1 MNEKSATLIEGFAD
15 FFCNIKFEDLPAA
28 VVQKTKMLTLDLMG
42 VSIAGLKMDFPKI
55 TADYLVGLKGIEE
68 ATLFGKT
75 TKVPAIH
82 AALANGVAS
91 HALDMDDGYR
101 YGGVHAGVAVIPA
114 ALAYAEA
121 KQLDGKNLILAI
133 AMGYEIIN
141 RIAKAM
147 NPSHLNRGFHTT
159 GTIGTLGAA
168 AACGVLAGLNKKEM
182 TSALGMAALQGA
194 GLLEILN
201 DGAMV
206 KPLHP
211 GKAAMAGILSVE
223 FAKRGAKGPV
233 SALEGTKGLFVAMSD
248 EVNTK
253 ELFEGLGTNFY
264 IMDQYIKL
272 HAACRHIHPTVDG
285 LLSVM
290 KSKHLSFKDI
300 DTINVATYPVATSF
314 CGSQSLPDTAEGAKF
329 SIAYSTAMAAYFG
342 DVSEERYASTVVEN
356 TDIQALASRITSQTD
371 QRWTNAYPAERG
383 ATISIK
389 SQAGEAYVVE
399 VPLAKGEPENPA
411 TDHDF
416 VAKFKQNGAA
426 QDPVLLENLLKTIL
440 DLEHQPVCALT
451 SLMSKIQS

>member
-68 ATLFGKT
+68 ATLFGQT

-168 AACGVLAGLNKKEM
+168 AACGVLAGLNKKE
-182 TSALGMAALQGA
+182 
-194 GLLEILN
+194 IL
-201 DGAMV
+201 A
-206 KPLHP
+206 
-211 GKAAMAGILSVE
+211 
-223 FAKRGAKGPV
+223 
-233 SALEGTKGLFVAMSD
+233 
-248 EVNTK
+248 
-253 ELFEGLGTNFY
+253 
-264 IMDQYIKL
+264 
-272 HAACRHIHPTVDG
+272 
-285 LLSVM
+285 
-290 KSKHLSFKDI
+290 
-300 DTINVATYPVATSF
+300 
-314 CGSQSLPDTAEGAKF
+314 
-329 SIAYSTAMAAYFG
+329 
-342 DVSEERYASTVVEN
+342 
-356 TDIQALASRITSQTD
+356 
-371 QRWTNAYPAERG
+371 
-383 ATISIK
+383 
-389 SQAGEAYVVE
+389 
-399 VPLAKGEPENPA
+399 
-411 TDHDF
+411 
-416 VAKFKQNGAA
+416 
-426 QDPVLLENLLKTIL
+426 
-440 DLEHQPVCALT
+440 
-451 SLMSKIQS
+451 